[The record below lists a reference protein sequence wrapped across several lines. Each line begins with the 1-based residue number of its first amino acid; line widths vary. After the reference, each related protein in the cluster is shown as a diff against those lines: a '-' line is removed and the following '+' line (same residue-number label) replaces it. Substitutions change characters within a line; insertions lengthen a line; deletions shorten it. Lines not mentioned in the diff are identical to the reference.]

1 MDKNAYHFSP
11 NNTYL
16 TAAPAAM
23 IDHASAATAAATTE
37 EGNDADGLFEKGTMY
52 NETNP
57 SLTLTRIL
65 AESRL
70 V

>member
-1 MDKNAYHFSP
+1 
-11 NNTYL
+11 
-16 TAAPAAM
+16 M